1 MSNVKVVN
9 KAYKIEL
16 GSDGVAFKN
25 ADRSSEKNFKH
36 SIKIS
41 LAQCFSLHVL
51 LTLKVFNAY
60 SALLFRFASLGDTL
74 AALPHIWVAR
84 INNEVFRGFK

>member
-41 LAQCFSLHVL
+41 LAQ
-51 LTLKVFNAY
+51 
-60 SALLFRFASLGDTL
+60 
-74 AALPHIWVAR
+74 
-84 INNEVFRGFK
+84 

>member
-51 LTLKVFNAY
+51 RFSTHII
-60 SALLFRFASLGDTL
+60 ALLFRFASLGDTL

>member
-16 GSDGVAFKN
+16 GNDGVAFKN

-36 SIKIS
+36 NIEKKNGSMFFF
-41 LAQCFSLHVL
+41 ACV
-51 LTLKVFNAY
+51 KVFNAY
-60 SALLFRFASLGDTL
+60 LALLFRFASLGDTL